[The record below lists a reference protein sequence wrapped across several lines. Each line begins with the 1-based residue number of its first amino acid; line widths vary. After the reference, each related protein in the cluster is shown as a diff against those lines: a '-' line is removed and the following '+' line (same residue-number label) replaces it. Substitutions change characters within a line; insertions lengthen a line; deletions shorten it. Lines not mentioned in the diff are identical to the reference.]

1 MYTRRE
7 FGKSA
12 IAWASTAGV
21 ALAWRY
27 ALAGRV
33 EAAPA
38 PLQSEVR
45 GVKLGIITG
54 SLGGGGGAGRGPA
67 TPGVPPPTPPVPM
80 TVDAIVEG
88 CLGVGY
94 ANIEYSGPAVGMPR
108 LVDSVNFG
116 QPPNPITPAYA
127 NSRDAVRE
135 WRLTAPLDPFLDAR
149 KKFKD
154 AGLNWFSGVN
164 TISDDCTDAEI
175 DAMFKQMQAMGV
187 DRFCTNQTRVSQG
200 PRLVEFANK
209 YNIQPAWHTHDKSE
223 DPNEV
228 ASRES
233 LEKLMA
239 MSPHYWIN
247 LDIGHYTAGNQ
258 DAPAFIRDHHD
269 RISHLHVKDRKK
281 DHGPN
286 VAWGTG
292 DTPIVECLRLI
303 RDNKYPIIVLI
314 EREYHGPNDGTPVE
328 ETRKDMD
335 YMVKALES

>member
-1 MYTRRE
+1 MYTRRD
-7 FGKSA
+7 FGK
-12 IAWASTAGV
+12 V
-21 ALAWRY
+21 ALAG
-27 ALAGRV
+27 LSVAGTPLTRSAV
-33 EAAPA
+33 AATAAPEA
-38 PLQSEVR
+38 LQSEVR
-45 GVKLGIITG
+45 GVKLGLITG
-54 SLGGGGGAGRGPA
+54 SLGTGGGGGGRGPA
-67 TPGVPPPTPPVPM
+67 SGSAGAPVTPPPAM
-80 TVDAIVEG
+80 SVDMLVQSCAA
-88 CLGVGY
+88 VGF
-94 ANIEYSGPAVGMPR
+94 ANIEYSGPTVGMPR

-116 QPPNPITPAYA
+116 QPPSPITPAYA
-127 NSRDAVRE
+127 NSRDAVRQ
-135 WRLTAPLDPFLDAR
+135 WRLSTPLDPFYEAR
-149 KKFKD
+149 KKFKN

-175 DAMFKQMQAMGV
+175 DAMFKQMKAMGV

-200 PRLVEFANK
+200 PRMVEFANK
-209 YNIQPAWHTHDKSE
+209 YDIQPAWHTHDKYE

-233 LEKLMA
+233 LEKLMS
-239 MSPHYWIN
+239 MSPRYWIN

-258 DAPAFIRDHHD
+258 DPVAFIRDHHD

-292 DTPIVECLRLI
+292 DTPIVECLKLI
-303 RDNKYPIIVLI
+303 RDNKYPIVVLI

-335 YMVKALES
+335 YMIKALNS